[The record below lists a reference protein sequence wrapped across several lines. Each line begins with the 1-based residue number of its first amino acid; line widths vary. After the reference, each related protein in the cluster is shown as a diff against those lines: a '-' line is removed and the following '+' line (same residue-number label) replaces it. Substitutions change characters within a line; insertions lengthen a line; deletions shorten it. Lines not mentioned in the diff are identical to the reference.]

1 MTTILLVEDET
12 AVRKVAR
19 RVLEREGFAVLE
31 AGSAGAALD
40 LVEQHEGEIALV
52 LSDIVMP
59 DMTGA
64 ELGRAVHET
73 CPEIPILYMSGYD
86 AEEMA
91 ARVGKV
97 AVAGFLTKPFTPTS
111 LMAAVRGA
119 LDN

>member
-1 MTTILLVEDET
+1 
-12 AVRKVAR
+12 
-19 RVLEREGFAVLE
+19 
-31 AGSAGAALD
+31 
-40 LVEQHEGEIALV
+40 
-52 LSDIVMP
+52 
-59 DMTGA
+59 
-64 ELGRAVHET
+64 
-73 CPEIPILYMSGYD
+73 MSGYD